1 MKSIIFVDTQKDFM
15 LPSGKLYVNGAE
27 NLLVNIHALNSF
39 FPEDDKIYTLDTHE
53 PEDEEFKTYPSHCV
67 VGTDGWNNII
77 NEPYLTFCKSTYD
90 MWDKDLGFPEQL
102 EELHEDDFFSGEVYI
117 CGVALDI
124 CVKACIDGLLNTGWV
139 SPEKIFLITDATK
152 GLGNDEDT
160 FEYFRKKGVQMI
172 TTKEV
177 VK

>member
-1 MKSIIFVDTQKDFM
+1 
-15 LPSGKLYVNGAE
+15 
-27 NLLVNIHALNSF
+27 
-39 FPEDDKIYTLDTHE
+39 
-53 PEDEEFKTYPSHCV
+53 
-67 VGTDGWNNII
+67 
-77 NEPYLTFCKSTYD
+77 
-90 MWDKDLGFPEQL
+90 MWDADEGFPEQL
-102 EELHEDDFFSGEVYI
+102 NALYEDSFFSGEVYV

-152 GLGNDEDT
+152 GIGNDEDT